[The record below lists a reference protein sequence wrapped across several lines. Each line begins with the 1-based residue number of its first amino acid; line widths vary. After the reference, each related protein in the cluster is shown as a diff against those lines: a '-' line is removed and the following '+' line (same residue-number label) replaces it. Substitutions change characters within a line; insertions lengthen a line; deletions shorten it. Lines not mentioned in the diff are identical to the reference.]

1 VRAYVCVCG
10 VDEILSLMFKHFSS
24 TSSNVSCVRQTFQ
37 LDAKHFSSALDET
50 LGTFHSINLLMT
62 STSLPNERTNERTNA
77 HFSKQFFQMILC
89 STSIQI
95 ACHFNFASRDRDSI
109 LGEPCCSW

>member
-24 TSSNVSCVRQTFQ
+24 TSSNVSCVRRTFQ

-62 STSLPNERTNERTNA
+62 STSLPNERTNEQTNERTFFKA
-77 HFSKQFFQMILC
+77 IFS
-89 STSIQI
+89 
-95 ACHFNFASRDRDSI
+95 NDSVFYEYPNC
-109 LGEPCCSW
+109 LSF